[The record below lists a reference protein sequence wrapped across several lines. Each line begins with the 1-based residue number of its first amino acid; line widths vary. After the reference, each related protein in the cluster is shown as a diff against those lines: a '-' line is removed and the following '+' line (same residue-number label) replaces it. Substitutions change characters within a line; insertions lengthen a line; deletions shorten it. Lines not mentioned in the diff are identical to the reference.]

1 MGMSRI
7 SGRPVIGTEHL
18 YGLALRTAR
27 WRKGSTGVPLLFLNG
42 IGADIAAA
50 APLLAQIHGREVWTL
65 DMPGVGGSPDAI
77 LPYTAPTMAAIVME
91 IAERFG
97 HPQLDLAGFSWGG
110 ALAQQIAVQFPARI
124 RRMVLMATTPSV
136 GAPGIG
142 WAALLDDDMLAS
154 GLKLPTATPLGLTY
168 QAMAMAGWTSAPM
181 LPQLKN
187 MPTLILMGR
196 RDGVV
201 PAAHGQAIADL
212 IDGAILEVVP
222 GSHLSPSPTLRTR
235 RRGSALFWSSR
246 QRRRRSKPPRK
257 EIRDRHR
264 GGVGRFLHRQMAD
277 AVEQNDLRSRN
288 PVVKG

>member
-27 WRKGSTGVPLLFLNG
+27 WRKGSAGVPLLFLNG

-97 HPQLDLAGFSWGG
+97 HPRLDLAGFSWGG

-124 RRMVLMATTPSV
+124 RRMILMATTPSV

-222 GSHLSPSPTLRTR
+222 GSHLFPFTHAANTAARI
-235 RRGSALFWSSR
+235 SA
-246 QRRRRSKPPRK
+246 
-257 EIRDRHR
+257 
-264 GGVGRFLHRQMAD
+264 FL
-277 AVEQNDLRSRN
+277 EQ
-288 PVVKG
+288 PAEATAEQAAA